1 MQIKSLL
8 TAAVAVAW
16 IVPGYFA
23 NAAIEHEQDA
33 GAIFA
38 LQAAT
43 AENPEAKPAE
53 MNAPETEQEAKT
65 GTEKQAA
72 VQTAMPVRSTRPR
85 NYSHKD
91 ARACLDAGDNA
102 AIIRCAEKYR

>member
-16 IVPGYFA
+16 MVVGGFA

-33 GAIFA
+33 GAIFT

-43 AENPEAKPAE
+43 EESPEAQPAE
-53 MNAPETEQEAKT
+53 MNAPETEQEA
-65 GTEKQAA
+65 A
-72 VQTAMPVRSTRPR
+72 VQTAMPVRRTRPR

-91 ARACLDAGDNA
+91 ARVCLDAGDNA